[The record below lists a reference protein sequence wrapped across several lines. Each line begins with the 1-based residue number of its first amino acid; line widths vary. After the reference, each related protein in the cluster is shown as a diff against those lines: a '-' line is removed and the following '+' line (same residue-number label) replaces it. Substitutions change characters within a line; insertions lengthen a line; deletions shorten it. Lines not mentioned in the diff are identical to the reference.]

1 MYICGKLNQI
11 MKKLLFVLALG
22 GLIAS
27 CNNTSSEE
35 TTQEADTTAA
45 VMEETPEADGG
56 PEVYGEEITEEGAVS
71 VDEMLVML
79 EGKDSLNVK
88 VMTTIEEV
96 CQKKGCWMDVELA
109 NGETMQVNFKDYGF
123 FVPMDCAGKT
133 AIMEGVV
140 KHETL
145 SVEWLKHKASDA
157 GASEDEIAAI
167 TEPQEKYQFTA
178 SGVILK

>member
-1 MYICGKLNQI
+1 

-27 CNNTSSEE
+27 CNNSSSEE
-35 TTQEADTTAA
+35 STQDADTTAA
-45 VMEETPEADGG
+45 VMEDTTATEQG
-56 PEVYGEEITEEGAVS
+56 PEYYGEEITEEGAVN
-71 VDEMLVML
+71 VDEMLAML
-79 EGKDSLNVK
+79 EGNDSVNVK
-88 VMTTIEEV
+88 VVTTVEEV
-96 CQKKGCWMDVELA
+96 CQKKGCWMDVALS
-109 NGETMQVNFKDYGF
+109 NGERMQVSFKDYGF
-123 FVPMDCAGKT
+123 FVPKDCMGRT
-133 AIMEGVV
+133 AVMEGVV

-167 TEPQEKYQFTA
+167 TEPEEKYQFIA

>member
-1 MYICGKLNQI
+1 

-22 GLIAS
+22 GIIAS
-27 CNNTSSEE
+27 CNNTASEE
-35 TTQEADTTAA
+35 TTQDADTTAA
-45 VMEETPEADGG
+45 VMEEATEAEEGG
-56 PEVYGEEITEEGAVS
+56 PEMYGDEITEEGAVS
-71 VDEMLVML
+71 IDEMLAML
-79 EGKDSLNVK
+79 DGNDSLNVK
-88 VMTTIEEV
+88 VVTTVEEV
-96 CQKKGCWMDVELA
+96 CQKKGCWMDVTLS
-109 NGETMQVNFKDYGF
+109 NGESMQVNFKDYGF
-123 FVPMDCAGKT
+123 FVPKDCAGKT

-145 SVEWLKHKASDA
+145 SVEWLKHKAEDA